1 MNYHFSVN
9 RKGVFILEISNK
21 VCDEAVFAYL
31 VHSLKRLLL
40 RDSKLFNKVR
50 HILIKFENGR
60 ETAINPEVV
69 EAIKDYVLKIK
80 QCELYLMGSS
90 NHYLFSLIF
99 CVSPKLGLIYVDPL
113 RAIATLSNCGEEGK
127 RMAKILQGS
136 KLISLLNSFVPAT
149 LTDGGT
155 NLRGYQLLDNYAV
168 GPFSISIFKGNDL
181 KHYYYV
187 DLLKEVKALLPVLYD
202 VEDELTKWLRR
213 SFTLENFKFSTLINR
228 LEKRT
233 KEILSEK
240 GISSRS
246 LIKNLSIYISFK
258 VVGLIKFLPFLLDD
272 HIEEFYL
279 DRPSTFIYLDHDIW
293 GRCLSNIQVSE
304 SEVTSLLTHVRL
316 EGRKEVNLLNPSLKE
331 DMVTKHFHV
340 RISIDVPPLS
350 AYGICVDVRKLR
362 RKPFTLAELVYRASL
377 SVELAAYLLL
387 AIRHR
392 RNILILGEP
401 GSGKTTLLNALDLCT
416 PEYWRKIYVEDVIES
431 PDESYW
437 GLHQVKFKVR
447 TYEDERRGQTA
458 GSSKYD
464 EIIKLLHRTPDYVI
478 LGEVQTE
485 EHVKALFH
493 ALSTGIRG
501 IATTHANDIRSL
513 ILRYVEL
520 YKVHPINIGLIDV
533 FVVMSKLRSPEKVH
547 RFVKMVYETK
557 PIEDF
562 RDPFK
567 SFILTYSGSP
577 NGSPSLNVP
586 IEQLPIIKK
595 ISYDECI
602 DEESLI
608 AEYQLYIRILNEVL
622 SAKAFD
628 ADEFLH
634 LFRHKIFLVK
644 NSMRVPAYEIV

>member
-1 MNYHFSVN
+1 VNYHLNVN
-9 RKGVFILEISNK
+9 RKGILILNISNK
-21 VCDEAVFAYL
+21 AHDGAISAYMI
-31 VHSLKRLLL
+31 HSFKRLLL
-40 RDSKLFNKVR
+40 RDPKLFNKVKHVIIR
-50 HILIKFENGR
+50 FEDGR
-60 ETAINPEVV
+60 EIAINHEVV

-80 QCELYLMGSS
+80 RCELQLMNSS
-90 NHYLFSLIF
+90 NYSSSFSLVF
-99 CVSPKLGLIYVDPL
+99 SVSPKLGLIYVDPL
-113 RAIATLSNCGEEGK
+113 RAIAILSSFGEEG
-127 RMAKILQGS
+127 RSIARILQGS
-136 KLISLLNSFVPAT
+136 KLVSLLNNILPVT
-149 LTDGGT
+149 LTDGGL
-155 NLRGYQLLDNYAV
+155 NLKKYQLLDSYAI
-168 GPFSISIFKGNDL
+168 GPFSISIFKDDL

-187 DLLKEVKALLPVLYD
+187 DLLKEVKALLPILYD
-202 VEDELTKWLRR
+202 VENVLIKWLKE
-213 SFTLENFKFSTLINR
+213 SFTLDGFKFNALINR
-228 LEKRT
+228 LERRT
-233 KEILSEK
+233 EEILSER
-240 GISSRS
+240 GISSKS
-246 LIKNLSIYISFK
+246 LIKNLSLYMAFK

-272 HIEEFYL
+272 HVEEFYL
-279 DRPSTFIYLDHDIW
+279 DRPNMPIYLDHDIW
-293 GRCLSNIQVSE
+293 GRCLSNIQIST

-331 DMVTKHFHV
+331 DMITKYFHV

-350 AYGICVDVRKLR
+350 AYGVCIDVRKLR
-362 RKPFTLAELVYRASL
+362 RKPFTLAELIYRASL

-431 PDESYW
+431 PDESNW

-447 TYEDERRGQTA
+447 TYEDERRGENA

-464 EIIKLLHRTPDYVI
+464 EIIKLLHRTPDYII

-547 RFVKMVYETK
+547 RFVKAVYETK
-557 PIEDF
+557 SIEDF
-562 RDPFK
+562 KDPFTN
-567 SFILTYSGSP
+567 FILTYSGSP
-577 NGSPSLNVP
+577 NGSSSSNIP
-586 IEQLPIIKK
+586 IEKLPIVKK
-595 ISYDECI
+595 ISHDECI
-602 DEESLI
+602 NEESLLD
-608 AEYQLYIRILNEVL
+608 EYHSYIRILNEIL

-628 ADEFLH
+628 VDEFLR
-634 LFRHKIFLVK
+634 LFRHKLLLIR
-644 NSMRVPAYEIV
+644 SPMEVPAYEVV